1 MGNAVPT
8 RRLSREDALALVQS
22 ILQDGMLAHSES
34 LKGELASNRMT
45 MLDVN
50 NVLRLGTVRE
60 EGTFHALSGT
70 YRYKVETDRMCVV
83 VVFGDENEMQV
94 ITGWRKS

>member
-1 MGNAVPT
+1 
-8 RRLSREDALALVQS
+8 
-22 ILQDGMLAHSES
+22 
-34 LKGELASNRMT
+34 

-60 EGTFHALSGT
+60 DGAFHAVSVT